1 MEEWLNSYYAELNP
15 VKRQQ
20 ILEENSRDTQSVD
33 GQLRHQLWTARYGK
47 GKPKSDAFVGYLMN
61 LKYIADSDR
70 LDPGGRKKKLAIEAL
85 MGLKLYEFEKKSEM
99 EQEIIVSELKNT
111 CKRYMD
117 ISAGGRGFTS
127 VIFGMGQLSEE
138 SIAGKLAEQVSK
150 FAYEAPHILRMD
162 KEFEPLQR
170 VAVEVFCELYPN
182 RVHFLKK
189 R

>member
-1 MEEWLNSYYAELNP
+1 
-15 VKRQQ
+15 
-20 ILEENSRDTQSVD
+20 
-33 GQLRHQLWTARYGK
+33 
-47 GKPKSDAFVGYLMN
+47 
-61 LKYIADSDR
+61 
-70 LDPGGRKKKLAIEAL
+70 
-85 MGLKLYEFEKKSEM
+85 MGLRLYEFEKKSEL

>member
-1 MEEWLNSYYAELNP
+1 
-15 VKRQQ
+15 
-20 ILEENSRDTQSVD
+20 
-33 GQLRHQLWTARYGK
+33 
-47 GKPKSDAFVGYLMN
+47 MN

-85 MGLKLYEFEKKSEM
+85 MGLRLYEFEKKSEL
-99 EQEIIVSELKNT
+99 EQGIIVSELKNT

-170 VAVEVFCELYPN
+170 AAVEVFCELYPN
-182 RVHFLKK
+182 RVHFLRK